1 MIPSSA
7 SARRL
12 GARAGWTLPL
22 RLLFALAVVT
32 AMILLSGALLWQAW
46 TNGRNALLSA
56 TLERAALLGQLIT
69 ERVENRALPGTV
81 ALEILASD
89 GSAVTGGPDTLL
101 DHLGALR
108 PVFASMPFLSSITFA
123 YGDGNFVRLMALD
136 PAEAARQSAPE
147 GTRFLAHVIE
157 AGIETGQPATGSS
170 AGVWRFFDKDMRLIG
185 ARAAPA
191 ALPRDPRQR
200 DWYVNAM
207 AAPGQHVTAPYVFP
221 STGEVGVTA
230 SRKVGGVDAVIG
242 LDLSLTDIARE
253 LEGLRPTPGTEV
265 AIVDAAGWVIAYA
278 GTASAM
284 PDMIVP
290 LRDLRLGPLVVLD
303 RIEMPSRRPASFSAD
318 GQEWL
323 GVKAQLNSRV
333 DQRNTL
339 VMAVPRREVLA
350 PLRASL
356 ERQMWVSGGIA
367 LGFIVIG
374 WFAGRRLGQGL
385 NELALQAQRL
395 TRFDFGRPAK
405 VGSFI
410 REIADFH
417 QVLDTVG
424 ETIRDFLTTSETIAC
439 EPQLDRM
446 LEQVLAAT
454 VKGTSCTRG
463 LVYLVDGARRDLV
476 LAADVREAGDASAAL
491 PEVLSLSVLD
501 APEQVA
507 PPEPD
512 GTQRLALPLRDR
524 KGRPVGLLVLVHGAD
539 AAHQSGAFVAFA
551 RQLSGTLAISIETRR
566 LMEEQSRL
574 LEGLIHLVADAID
587 AKSPYT
593 GAHCRRV
600 PELADMIVSRMA
612 ADEDGPYRDF
622 ALSEEERRAFRV
634 GSWLHDCGKV
644 TSPEHIIDKAT
655 KLEAVHN
662 RIHEVRT
669 RFEVLL
675 RDARI
680 AHLTRLAAGE
690 DAVRSAQILAEA
702 EARLADDF
710 AFVARSN
717 VGGEFMTDE
726 ALARLAEIATRTWT
740 RHFDDRLGLSREEEA
755 HLAGHP
761 APALPAEEH
770 LLADKP
776 EHVHPWEGVRP
787 PVEKGDPANHYG
799 FDMRLPPAA
808 QNLGELYN
816 LSIRRGT
823 LNDEERFKVND
834 HVVQTY
840 IMLKALPWPEGLER
854 VPELAATHHERMDG
868 KGYPRRIAADGL
880 SLPERVM
887 AVADVFE
894 ALTASDRPYK
904 PAKTLSEAMRILVS
918 MGREGHLDPQVVGY
932 FLRSRLW
939 ETYAGRFL
947 RADQHDA
954 VDVAGLCGQLQAAG

>member
-1 MIPSSA
+1 
-7 SARRL
+7 
-12 GARAGWTLPL
+12 
-22 RLLFALAVVT
+22 
-32 AMILLSGALLWQAW
+32 
-46 TNGRNALLSA
+46 
-56 TLERAALLGQLIT
+56 
-69 ERVENRALPGTV
+69 
-81 ALEILASD
+81 
-89 GSAVTGGPDTLL
+89 
-101 DHLGALR
+101 
-108 PVFASMPFLSSITFA
+108 MPFLSSITFA
-123 YGDGNFVRLMALD
+123 YRDGNFVRLLALD
-136 PAEAARQSAPE
+136 PPDAARQSAPA
-147 GTRFLAHVIE
+147 GTRFVAHIITAE
-157 AGIETGQPATGSS
+157 QAAGPAGQP
-170 AGVWRFFDKDMRLIG
+170 AGVWRFYDGDMRTI
-185 ARAAPA
+185 AERPA
-191 ALPRDPRQR
+191 ATSLPRDPRQR
-200 DWYVNAM
+200 EWYLSAM
-207 AAPGQHVTAPYVFP
+207 SQPGQHVTAPYVFP

-230 SRKVGGVDAVIG
+230 SRKVAGVDAVIG
-242 LDLSLTDIARE
+242 LDLSLTDITRE
-253 LEGLRPTPGTEV
+253 LDGLRPTPGTEV
-265 AIVDAAGWVIAYA
+265 AIVDPAGWVIAYA
-278 GTASAM
+278 GAVSAM
-284 PDMIVP
+284 PDKIVP
-290 LRDLRLGPLVVLD
+290 LRDLKSGPLAELD
-303 RIEMPSRRPASFSAD
+303 GLAMPARGPARFRTD
-318 GQEWL
+318 GQGWL
-323 GVKAQLNSRV
+323 GVKAQLNARAER
-333 DQRNTL
+333 RNTL

-374 WFAGRRLGQGL
+374 WFAGQRLGHGL
-385 NELALQAQRL
+385 NELAEQAQRL
-395 TRFDFGRPAK
+395 TRFDFGRPAR

-417 QVLDTVG
+417 RVLDTVG
-424 ETIRDFLTTSETIAC
+424 ETIRDFLATSEIIAC

-446 LEQVLAAT
+446 LEHVLAAT

-463 LVYLVDGARRDLV
+463 VVYLVDGASRDLLV
-476 LAADVREAGDASAAL
+476 AADVREEADASADMPAVL
-491 PEVLSLSVLD
+491 PLSVLD
-501 APEQVA
+501 APETVA
-507 PPEPD
+507 PVDAD
-512 GTQRLALPLRDR
+512 GAERLALPLRDR
-524 KGRPVGLLVLVHGAD
+524 KGRPIGLLVLVHGAD
-539 AAHQSGAFVAFA
+539 AVHHSGAFIAFA

-566 LMEEQSRL
+566 LMEEQGRL
-574 LEGLIHLVADAID
+574 LEGLILLVADAID

-612 ADEDGPYRDF
+612 ADADGPYRDF
-622 ALSEEERRAFRV
+622 TLSEEERRAFRV

-680 AHLTRLAAGE
+680 AHLTRLAAGA
-690 DAVRSAQILAEA
+690 DAAGSAQMLAEE
-702 EARLADDF
+702 EACLADDF

-776 EHVHPWEGVRP
+776 EHIHPWGALRP
-787 PVEKGDPANHYG
+787 PVEKGDPANRYG

-880 SLPERVM
+880 TLPERVM

-894 ALTASDRPYK
+894 ALTAADRPYK
-904 PAKTLSEAMRILVS
+904 PAKSLSEAMRILVS
-918 MGREGHLDPQVVGY
+918 MGREGHLDPEVVAY

-947 RADQHDA
+947 RADQNDA
-954 VDVAGLCGQLQAAG
+954 VDVAALCGQLQAVA